1 MTAARARGKT
11 AGTPAVAFFFGAG
24 AEVSYRMPTGGRFAL
39 AVIKRSSEARDE
51 FVEMRRN
58 VDASCAQSYR
68 RWLPSPLMR
77 QRVLPIGS
85 SEHGSVF
92 GESLETGYERV
103 IDVLDRYDES
113 VSDYLSRSAIGEEQV
128 RSLFNRLA
136 RGTRFGDTYEQIKF
150 HGSLGSKP
158 AQLYA
163 SKYFSA
169 LINLAKAAGSSSSIA
184 TLTRATNQFYLG
196 AHGQGT
202 MNAMTTQ
209 PLLNVPEGNP
219 AFDELGHIFQ
229 MHRADAGQAAFD
241 LVMKAPDYSTIAA
254 DDPSLF
260 ESIGIQALEATVLQ
274 FLDYRET
281 LDKLIPG
288 LFQPRRLWAKF
299 TKAFIFLMATRR
311 YVSEHEKQALEI
323 SDGYYHDLAKALRG
337 GTIRVTRVG
346 TANYTDLCANALADV
361 HDEEIIALNGR
372 LRDYL
377 DPYKNE
383 IVDAKDVKGLG
394 RFAVPFLFTQ
404 SGVKPLTSV
413 TMSRR
418 YVDFYDAVV
427 ERADAAVVV
436 GFGFNADDGHINTLF
451 RQAIDKGKQ
460 RVVYVDYAYR
470 GYDLE
475 IRRQE
480 VIERLRLDDP
490 GRLMIFPVDEKR
502 HVNGR
507 PWLQAV
513 LAAIQER

>member
-1 MTAARARGKT
+1 MTAARTRRKT
-11 AGTPAVAFFFGAG
+11 TAAPAVAFFFGAG

-39 AVIKRSSEARDE
+39 EVIKRSSQARDE

-58 VDASCAQSYR
+58 VDASCTQSYR

-77 QRVLPIGS
+77 QRVSPIGS

-92 GESLETGYERV
+92 GESLESGYERV
-103 IDVLDRYDES
+103 IEVLDHYDEY
-113 VSDYLSRSAIGEEQV
+113 VNDNLSRSTIREEQV
-128 RSLFNRLA
+128 RSLFDRLGI
-136 RGTRFGDTYEQIKF
+136 GTRFGDTYDQIEF

-169 LINLAKAAGSSSSIA
+169 LINLAKAAGPSSSVA

-241 LVMKAPDYSTIAA
+241 LVMKSPDYSKIKA
-254 DDPSLF
+254 DDPSIF
-260 ESIGIQALEATVLQ
+260 ESIGVGALESTVLQ

-299 TKAFIFLMATRR
+299 TKACIFLMATRR
-311 YVSEHEKQALEI
+311 YVMEHEKRALEI
-323 SDGYYHDLAKALRG
+323 NDGYYHDLAKALRG
-337 GTIRVTRVG
+337 GNIRLTRVG
-346 TANYTDLCANALADV
+346 TANYTDLCSSALADV
-361 HDEEIIALNGR
+361 HRHEIIALNGR

-383 IVDAKDVKGLG
+383 IVGAEEVEHLG

-413 TMSRR
+413 TISRR

-427 ERADAAVVV
+427 RDADAAVVV

-451 RQAIDKGKQ
+451 RQAMDRGKR

-470 GYDLE
+470 GYDPE

-490 GRLMIFPVDEKR
+490 GLLTILPVDAER
-502 HVNGR
+502 RIDGR

-513 LAAIQER
+513 LGVIQQG